1 MAASFEGTARRLDV
15 IGRWSVVV
23 RVVERW
29 AGLSRDELAE
39 AVVAAVRKP
48 PVDASRLWQAVRADP
63 VMAAAV
69 RGILSGLLREY
80 EGSRDEVF
88 WTYRVTTVR
97 AVLNAPDSEPSPLRS
112 TPQEPSATTTR
123 IEDVGPGFTDPKTV
137 ASVGASENSAVSVV
151 PPIEFRAQE

>member
-1 MAASFEGTARRLDV
+1 
-15 IGRWSVVV
+15 VVV

-29 AGLSRDELAE
+29 AALSRDELAE

-80 EGSRDEVF
+80 SGSRDEVF

-97 AVLNAPDSEPSPLRS
+97 AVLNAPDPEPSPLRPIS
-112 TPQEPSATTTR
+112 QRPGITTVRIDEVAPSA
-123 IEDVGPGFTDPKTV
+123 GFTDPKAV
-137 ASVGASENSAVSVV
+137 ASIGASENSVV
-151 PPIEFRAQE
+151 PPIEFRAPE